1 MRASLFYLLALASAN
16 PECFEPIHTAAEK
29 GDVARLQ
36 KILAK
41 DKYQADAEDKCDTK
55 IYPLL
60 LAANSGSADAVRVL
74 LDAGASVNVAHAGNG
89 VTPLIAAA
97 VAGNDEMLEALIAK
111 RADVDHA
118 EARNWTAL
126 SFAAQYGHATCVDQ
140 LIAAGA
146 NVGWITLTG
155 LTPWMLA
162 ADAQKDPPPNV
173 SPEAYDRVLEAL
185 VEAGAPAHDE
195 SAIYLVGRLPL
206 ETLKSLGVT
215 DSGGLERLLGGFQF
229 AKLVAG
235 IDPQAFA
242 THKSILLMQKGEGDK
257 ASIEVAKHA
266 VGGGP
271 MPAYMGIQ
279 TEKRAKMAESGA
291 EEALLLKF
299 DATPGSGFV
308 WQIIVAGVGEQG
320 GKYFMRGVLQATGE
334 EEEGEAV
341 VGNYLDPV
349 SAKWEIAASIV
360 QKDGSRKTEWVP
372 APELRMVRG
381 EEGALLAGEGHV
393 LERQQAH
400 GWARPKE
407 GKGSR
412 MRSAPNAKE
421 AKEAYDQ
428 MEAVAR
434 EVQSEEKKTKK
445 KKKKSAKDE
454 L

>member
-1 MRASLFYLLALASAN
+1 M
-16 PECFEPIHTAAEK
+16 
-29 GDVARLQ
+29 
-36 KILAK
+36 
-41 DKYQADAEDKCDTK
+41 
-55 IYPLL
+55 
-60 LAANSGSADAVRVL
+60 
-74 LDAGASVNVAHAGNG
+74 
-89 VTPLIAAA
+89 
-97 VAGNDEMLEALIAK
+97 
-111 RADVDHA
+111 
-118 EARNWTAL
+118 
-126 SFAAQYGHATCVDQ
+126 
-140 LIAAGA
+140 
-146 NVGWITLTG
+146 
-155 LTPWMLA
+155 
-162 ADAQKDPPPNV
+162 
-173 SPEAYDRVLEAL
+173 
-185 VEAGAPAHDE
+185 
-195 SAIYLVGRLPL
+195 
-206 ETLKSLGVT
+206 
-215 DSGGLERLLGGFQF
+215 
-229 AKLVAG
+229 
-235 IDPQAFA
+235 
-242 THKSILLMQKGEGDK
+242 
-257 ASIEVAKHA
+257 
-266 VGGGP
+266 
-271 MPAYMGIQ
+271 
-279 TEKRAKMAESGA
+279 
-291 EEALLLKF
+291 
-299 DATPGSGFV
+299 
-308 WQIIVAGVGEQG
+308 AGVGEQG

-445 KKKKSAKDE
+445 KKKKNAKDE